1 MAAAAGRPAH
11 IGVDRLTMA
20 FGPRVLQAD
29 LTFTIRKGD
38 VFVIMG
44 GSGTGKSTLLRH
56 LVGLQ
61 QPASGSVSFQGQ
73 SFWDAAPAEQQALQR
88 RFGVMYQQG
97 ALWTSMTLAEN
108 VSLPCLLYT
117 SDAADEL

>member
-1 MAAAAGRPAH
+1 MPSGSELAAAMAAAARRPFH
-11 IGVDRLTMA
+11 IGVTGLTMA
-20 FGPRVLQAD
+20 FGPRILQTD

-61 QPASGSVSFQGQ
+61 QPASGTVSFQGR
-73 SFWDAAPAEQQALQR
+73 SFWDTPQTEQQALQR

-97 ALWTSMTLAEN
+97 AL
-108 VSLPCLLYT
+108 
-117 SDAADEL
+117 